1 MPGLIWATLV
11 SGGSRMRITRFIIMG
26 LAAAFSLV
34 AQGRGHGQPPS
45 GTTPGSTRSNAPAGT
60 PAASAD
66 RDKGTERAEDVGK
79 GKKKG
84 LNKTKHTRK
93 QVSR

>member
-1 MPGLIWATLV
+1 
-11 SGGSRMRITRFIIMG
+11 MRITRFIIMG